1 MRKEERY
8 KNVIQWFLE
17 NKPIAETELH
27 YANPYQLL
35 VAVILSAQCTD
46 KRVNMVTP
54 ALFEAYPTPEA
65 MAASNPDAV
74 FSYIK
79 SISYPNNK
87 AKHLV
92 GMAQTLVNEFQGV
105 VPSDIKELMR
115 LPGVGRKTANVI
127 ASVVFDLPAMAVDT
141 HVFRVSNRIGLTVN
155 SKTPLETEKELVKHI
170 PEELIPKAH
179 HWLILHGQKDM
190 RIRPRDITIG
200 LLLAITIA
208 LTFYFYKNLGIAKK
222 SARIDLLT
230 ILPSEPKSIL
240 TLTKPIKNQKFSWN
254 DSGIQKIFN
263 NNIPQKWTEILRLQ
277 NELEYAQLSFHQGGS
292 LLCVRTG
299 TNLIDKLQKIG
310 LFGYLPEKENL
321 NNFTLYY
328 FPDTEGRFMGCYQQG
343 GLFVASYNKKM
354 LIRALSRQISKT
366 SPANWD
372 TQALKSI
379 MDNQKSPYFWI
390 FQPQSLQLPAGQSPT
405 WLSAELLIN
414 QDPPCCTIAL
424 PLVGLSDS
432 TIYTI
437 ANDSLLLWANRLF
450 PQNHTSAQIDQDRS
464 VIFFT
469 ICEEGKKKANSE
481 TTDNLPP
488 LASQY

>member
-1 MRKEERY
+1 
-8 KNVIQWFLE
+8 
-17 NKPIAETELH
+17 
-27 YANPYQLL
+27 
-35 VAVILSAQCTD
+35 
-46 KRVNMVTP
+46 
-54 ALFEAYPTPEA
+54 
-65 MAASNPDAV
+65 
-74 FSYIK
+74 
-79 SISYPNNK
+79 
-87 AKHLV
+87 
-92 GMAQTLVNEFQGV
+92 
-105 VPSDIKELMR
+105 
-115 LPGVGRKTANVI
+115 
-127 ASVVFDLPAMAVDT
+127 
-141 HVFRVSNRIGLTVN
+141 
-155 SKTPLETEKELVKHI
+155 
-170 PEELIPKAH
+170 
-179 HWLILHGQKDM
+179 M

-277 NELEYAQLSFHQGGS
+277 NELEYAQLSFHQEGN

-379 MDNQKSPYFWI
+379 MDNQKSP
-390 FQPQSLQLPAGQSPT
+390 
-405 WLSAELLIN
+405 
-414 QDPPCCTIAL
+414 
-424 PLVGLSDS
+424 
-432 TIYTI
+432 
-437 ANDSLLLWANRLF
+437 
-450 PQNHTSAQIDQDRS
+450 
-464 VIFFT
+464 
-469 ICEEGKKKANSE
+469 
-481 TTDNLPP
+481 
-488 LASQY
+488 

>member
-1 MRKEERY
+1 
-8 KNVIQWFLE
+8 
-17 NKPIAETELH
+17 
-27 YANPYQLL
+27 
-35 VAVILSAQCTD
+35 
-46 KRVNMVTP
+46 
-54 ALFEAYPTPEA
+54 
-65 MAASNPDAV
+65 
-74 FSYIK
+74 
-79 SISYPNNK
+79 
-87 AKHLV
+87 
-92 GMAQTLVNEFQGV
+92 
-105 VPSDIKELMR
+105 
-115 LPGVGRKTANVI
+115 
-127 ASVVFDLPAMAVDT
+127 
-141 HVFRVSNRIGLTVN
+141 
-155 SKTPLETEKELVKHI
+155 
-170 PEELIPKAH
+170 
-179 HWLILHGQKDM
+179 M

-208 LTFYFYKNLGIAKK
+208 LTFYFYKSLGIAKK

-240 TLTKPIKNQKFSWN
+240 TLTKPIKNQDFSWN

-263 NNIPQKWTEILRLQ
+263 NNIPQKWTKILRLQ
-277 NELEYAQLSFHQGGS
+277 NELEYAQLSFHDEGS

-299 TNLIDKLQKIG
+299 TNLIDKLQKIR

-321 NNFTLYY
+321 NNLTLYY

-354 LIRALSRQISKT
+354 LIRALSRQTNKNN
-366 SPANWD
+366 PANWD

-390 FQPQSLQLPAGQSPT
+390 FQPQGLQLPAGQSPT